1 MSFKVGDVTHQ
12 WSVRSGL
19 VTHFAQSMTSTNSV
33 AKADSPVTGIS
44 LWVCNQQSEGRGRGT
59 NTWQSPT
66 GDCLL
71 SSWVFP
77 LPKAPQPVTTPL
89 IGLALYRAAQAT
101 WNYLPW
107 ALKAP
112 NDLYLGDKKIAGL
125 LLETIQQGNDYTLIV
140 GLGLNVF
147 SAPSLATATSL
158 SSQFKA
164 NSPVGEAA
172 LSEKTWTEF
181 LDRLL
186 LELTL
191 SIGALK
197 TALTAHDSE
206 SLLVALNAL
215 PLLEEKYTSI
225 LPDAGLKTVH
235 KTIRWQDL

>member
-1 MSFKVGDVTHQ
+1 MNFKVGDVTQQ

-19 VTHFAQSMTSTNSV
+19 VTHFSESMTSTNSV
-33 AKADSPVTGIS
+33 AKADTPVTGIS
-44 LWVCNQQSEGRGRGT
+44 LWVCNQQTEGRGRGT
-59 NTWQSPT
+59 NTWQAPT

-89 IGLALYRAAQAT
+89 IGLALYRAANAT

-112 NDLYLGDKKIAGL
+112 NDLYLGKKKIAGL
-125 LLETIQQGNDYTLIV
+125 LLETVQQGNEFTLIV
-140 GLGLNVF
+140 GLGFNVF
-147 SAPSLATATSL
+147 AAPLLETATSL
-158 SSQFKA
+158 SKNLEDAS
-164 NSPVGEAA
+164 A
-172 LSEKTWTEF
+172 LSEKIWIEF

-191 SIGALK
+191 SIGAMK
-197 TALTAHDSE
+197 TALTAHDSA

-215 PLLEEKYTSI
+215 PHLEEKYTSI
-225 LPDAGLKTVH
+225 LPDAGLKTSQ